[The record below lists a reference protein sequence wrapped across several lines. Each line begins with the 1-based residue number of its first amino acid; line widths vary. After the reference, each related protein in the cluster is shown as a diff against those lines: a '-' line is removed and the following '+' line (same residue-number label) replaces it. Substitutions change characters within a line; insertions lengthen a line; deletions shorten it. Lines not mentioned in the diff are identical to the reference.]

1 MPRVRPPAV
10 AGYFYPADPVRLR
23 ADVDGYLAAART
35 ALAARGVAV
44 PGTQTGPELR
54 PSAHGRTETRD
65 SSPTSAPSKGSASES
80 VWAPTSSSVAPP
92 AARAEETA
100 GPRPKALIVP
110 HAGYRYSGST
120 AALGYAAID
129 PRGITR
135 VVLLG
140 PAHRVHVDGLARASA
155 DAFASPLGDVLL
167 GVLGDDVP
175 NVVRVDAPHVEE
187 HSLEVQLPFLQ
198 RVLGDFELIP
208 LVVGGAEPD
217 QVADALEALWGGP
230 ETLIVIS
237 TDLSHYL
244 PYAQARAVDAKT
256 IEQILALDG
265 PLTHRQAC
273 GATPLNGLL
282 VAARRRGLVPTLL
295 GACNSADTVGDAAR
309 VVGYAAFALGEA
321 K

>member
-10 AGYFYPADPVRLR
+10 AGYFYPADPVRLQ
-23 ADVDGYLAAART
+23 AEVDSYLAAART
-35 ALAARGVAV
+35 SLAAPGAQSTAEEPVPSTGSGPDEPVAS
-44 PGTQTGPELR
+44 TGAEQRDPPLR
-54 PSAHGRTETRD
+54 
-65 SSPTSAPSKGSASES
+65 SAPGRVDRSEQLS
-80 VWAPTSSSVAPP
+80 TPGSVAGT
-92 AARAEETA
+92 RT
-100 GPRPKALIVP
+100 RLKALIVP

-120 AALGYAAID
+120 AALGYAALD
-129 PRGITR
+129 PRGVSR

-140 PAHRVHVDGLARASA
+140 PAHRVYVDGLARSSA
-155 DAFASPLGDVLL
+155 DAFASPLGDVRL
-167 GVLGDDVP
+167 GAFGDDVP
-175 NVVRVDAPHVEE
+175 NVVRADATHVEE

-198 RVLGDFELIP
+198 TVLGDFELVA

-244 PYAQARAVDAKT
+244 PAEQARAADAKT

-295 GACNSADTVGDAAR
+295 GACNSADTAGDAAR
-309 VVGYAAFALGEA
+309 VVGYAALALGEG